1 MESELAAIEESN
13 LISASFLRLFS
24 ESGSNSMIREQWND
38 ILTVRVPLQQLVK
51 TRLLNLENLFRNTA
65 EKINTRKS
73 ASNKKKI

>member
-1 MESELAAIEESN
+1 
-13 LISASFLRLFS
+13 
-24 ESGSNSMIREQWND
+24 MIREQWND

-73 ASNKKKI
+73 ASNKKKNLSPLINKTTESEFSNLLFLSRNAYNG